1 MMRYTREGNGEL
13 MVNVVGSISR
23 ITKERHD
30 DRTML
35 ANYAHLEATLETP
48 EEIYRATETLQ
59 KEFKDVPGHA
69 GMYLRGMVDAF
80 QMNARIYGGEKIPM
94 KDAIRVMQQ
103 VELNPIP
110 QEKFDGLNYKVTE
123 GLGKRGYKGTVGE
136 QVQAWLKDTALKPDE
151 VTATAKR
158 FLDRAKNATL
168 KLVTDLPS
176 GDGIDDVY
184 AIQNV
189 FWSGLSQYLGN
200 YRGDLT
206 FNIDR
211 PWSLPTFGNVLCHE
225 GYPGHQTFY
234 CHWDDLYHQ
243 GRLPLEAAFYSTAG
257 NPADPMFEGSPECGL
272 HFLGWDDFN
281 EDTPEITDE
290 EKADFALG
298 RHVQDLQRLAQMQ
311 AYIKYHVEGQSK
323 EEVIQYMMETGIF
336 SRIEAEN
343 CTKFFTHPVQQY
355 YYPAYYYGRWMIYE
369 GYELMPK
376 ERRGEF
382 FRFLYDLPHTNETF
396 IKGISD
402 MTGTKF
408 DPFAKC

>member
-1 MMRYTREGNGEL
+1 MMRYTKEGNGEL

-23 ITKERHD
+23 LTEERHGD
-30 DRTML
+30 KTIL
-35 ANYAHLEATLETP
+35 ANYGHVEADLQTP
-48 EEIYRATETLQ
+48 EEILRATETLQ

-80 QMNARIYGGEKIPM
+80 QMNARVLSGEQILM
-94 KDAIRVMQQ
+94 KDAIAVMQQ
-103 VELNPIP
+103 VTLAPMP
-110 QEKFDGLNYKVTE
+110 QKKMDDLTNKVTE
-123 GLGKRGYKGTVGE
+123 GLGKRGYKGTIGE
-136 QVQAWLKDTALKPDE
+136 QVQSWLGDTALKPEE

-168 KLVTDLPS
+168 KLVTDLPE

-184 AIQNV
+184 AIRNV
-189 FWSGLSQYLGN
+189 FWSGLSQYLGD

-234 CHWDDLYHQ
+234 CHWDDLYRT

-257 NPADPMFEGSPECGL
+257 NPANPMFEGSPECGL
-272 HFLGWDDFN
+272 HFLGWDDFSEN
-281 EDTPEITDE
+281 TPEISDE

-298 RHVQDLQRLAQMQ
+298 RHVQDLQRMLQMQ
-311 AYIKYHVEGQSK
+311 GYYKYHVEGASK
-323 EEVIQYMMETGIF
+323 EEVVEYMLSTGIA

-343 CTKFFTHPVQQY
+343 ACKFFTHPVQQY

-369 GYELMPK
+369 AYERIPK
-376 ERRGEF
+376 ERRNEF
-382 FRFLYDLPHTNETF
+382 FCFLYDMPHTNETF
-396 IKGISD
+396 IKGIAD
-402 MTGTKF
+402 MTGKAF
-408 DPFAKC
+408 DPFASC

>member
-1 MMRYTREGNGEL
+1 MMRYTKEGNGEL

-23 ITKERHD
+23 LTEERHGD
-30 DRTML
+30 KTIL
-35 ANYAHLEATLETP
+35 ANYGHVEADLQTP
-48 EEIYRATETLQ
+48 EEILRATETLQ

-80 QMNARIYGGEKIPM
+80 QMNARVLSGEQIPM
-94 KDAIRVMQQ
+94 KDAIAVMQQ
-103 VELNPIP
+103 VTLAPMP
-110 QEKFDGLNYKVTE
+110 QKKMDDLTNKVTE
-123 GLGKRGYKGTVGE
+123 GLGKRGYKGTIGE
-136 QVQAWLKDTALKPDE
+136 QVQSWLGDTALKPEE

-168 KLVTDLPS
+168 KLVTDLPE

-184 AIQNV
+184 AIRNV
-189 FWSGLSQYLGN
+189 FWSGLSQYLGD

-234 CHWDDLYHQ
+234 CHWDDLYRT

-257 NPADPMFEGSPECGL
+257 NPANPMFEGSPECGL
-272 HFLGWDDFN
+272 HFLGWDDFSEN
-281 EDTPEITDE
+281 TPEISDE
-290 EKADFALG
+290 EKANFALG
-298 RHVQDLQRLAQMQ
+298 RHVQDLQRMLQMQ
-311 AYIKYHVEGQSK
+311 GYYKYHVEGASK
-323 EEVIQYMMETGIF
+323 EEVVEYMLSTGIA

-343 CTKFFTHPVQQY
+343 ACKFFTHPVQQY

-369 GYELMPK
+369 AYERIPK
-376 ERRGEF
+376 ERRNEF
-382 FRFLYDLPHTNETF
+382 FRFLYDMPHTNETF
-396 IKGISD
+396 IKGIAD
-402 MTGTKF
+402 MTGKAF
-408 DPFAKC
+408 DPFASC

>member
-1 MMRYTREGNGEL
+1 MMRYTKEGNGEL

-23 ITKERHD
+23 LTEERHGD
-30 DRTML
+30 KNIL
-35 ANYAHLEATLETP
+35 ANYGHVEADLQTP
-48 EEIYRATETLQ
+48 EEILRATETLQ

-80 QMNARIYGGEKIPM
+80 QMNARVLSGEQILM
-94 KDAIRVMQQ
+94 KDAIAVMQQ
-103 VELNPIP
+103 VTLAPMP
-110 QEKFDGLNYKVTE
+110 QKKMDDLTNKVTE
-123 GLGKRGYKGTVGE
+123 GLGKRGYKGTIGE
-136 QVQAWLKDTALKPDE
+136 QVQSWLGDTALKPEE

-168 KLVTDLPS
+168 KLVTDLPE

-184 AIQNV
+184 AIRNV
-189 FWSGLSQYLGN
+189 FWSGLSQYLGD

-234 CHWDDLYHQ
+234 CHWDDLYRT

-257 NPADPMFEGSPECGL
+257 NPANPMFEGSPECGL
-272 HFLGWDDFN
+272 HFLGWDDFSEN
-281 EDTPEITDE
+281 TPEISDE
-290 EKADFALG
+290 EKANFALG
-298 RHVQDLQRLAQMQ
+298 RHVQDLQRMLQMQ
-311 AYIKYHVEGQSK
+311 GYYKYHVEGASK
-323 EEVIQYMMETGIF
+323 EEVVEYMLSTGIA

-343 CTKFFTHPVQQY
+343 ACKFFTHPVQQY

-369 GYELMPK
+369 AYERIPK
-376 ERRGEF
+376 ERRNEF
-382 FRFLYDLPHTNETF
+382 FCFLYDMPHTNETF
-396 IKGISD
+396 IKGIAD
-402 MTGTKF
+402 MTGKAF
-408 DPFAKC
+408 DPFASC

>member
-1 MMRYTREGNGEL
+1 MMRYTKEGNGEL

-23 ITKERHD
+23 LTAERHD
-30 DRTML
+30 DKTIL
-35 ANYAHLEATLETP
+35 ANYGHVEATLETP
-48 EEIYRATETLQ
+48 EEILRATETLQ

-80 QMNARIYGGEKIPM
+80 QMNARILSGEQISM
-94 KDAIRVMQQ
+94 KDAIAVMQQ

-110 QEKFDGLNYKVTE
+110 QEKFDRLAHEVTE
-123 GLGKRGYKGTVGE
+123 GLGKRGYKGNIGE
-136 QVQAWLKDTALKPDE
+136 MVQTWLKDTALEPEE

-158 FLDRAKNATL
+158 FMDRAKNATL
-168 KLVTDLPS
+168 KLVTDLPE

-184 AIQNV
+184 SIRNV
-189 FWSGLSQYLGN
+189 FWSGLSRYLGDF
-200 YRGDLT
+200 RGDLT

-234 CHWDDLYHQ
+234 CHWDHLYRQ

-257 NPADPMFEGSPECGL
+257 NPANPMFEGSPECGL

-281 EDTPEITDE
+281 EHTPEISDE
-290 EKADFALG
+290 EKADFLLG
-298 RHVQDLQRLAQMQ
+298 RHVQDLQRIVQMQ
-311 AYIKYHVEGQSK
+311 GYYKYHVEGASK
-323 EEVIQYMMETGIF
+323 EEAIELMMNTGIF
-336 SRIEAEN
+336 SKIEAEN

-369 GYELMPK
+369 AYQMIPREK
-376 ERRGEF
+376 RNEF
-382 FRFLYDLPHTNETF
+382 FRFLYDMPHTNETF
-396 IKGISD
+396 IKGIAD
-402 MTGTKF
+402 MTGKAF
-408 DPFAKC
+408 APFATC

>member
-1 MMRYTREGNGEL
+1 

-23 ITKERHD
+23 LTEERHGD
-30 DRTML
+30 KTIL
-35 ANYAHLEATLETP
+35 ANYGHVEATLQTP
-48 EEIYRATETLQ
+48 EEILRATETLQ

-80 QMNARIYGGEKIPM
+80 QMNARVLSGEQISM
-94 KDAIRVMQQ
+94 KDAIAVMQQ
-103 VELNPIP
+103 VTLAPMP
-110 QEKFDGLNYKVTE
+110 QKKMDDLTNKVTE
-123 GLGKRGYKGTVGE
+123 GLGKRGYTGTIGE
-136 QVQAWLKDTALKPDE
+136 QVQSWLGDTALKPEE

-168 KLVTDLPS
+168 KLVTDLPE

-184 AIQNV
+184 AIRNV
-189 FWSGLSQYLGN
+189 FWSGLSQYLGG

-234 CHWDDLYHQ
+234 CHWDDLYRT

-257 NPADPMFEGSPECGL
+257 NPANPMFEGSPECGL
-272 HFLGWDDFN
+272 HFLGWDDFSEN
-281 EDTPEITDE
+281 TPEISDE

-298 RHVQDLQRLAQMQ
+298 RHVQDLQRMLQMQ
-311 AYIKYHVEGQSK
+311 GYYKYHVEGASK
-323 EEVIQYMMETGIF
+323 EEVVEYMLSTGIA

-343 CTKFFTHPVQQY
+343 ACKFFTHPVQQY

-369 GYELMPK
+369 AYERIPK
-376 ERRGEF
+376 ERRNEF
-382 FRFLYDLPHTNETF
+382 FRFLYDMPHTNETF
-396 IKGISD
+396 IKGIAD
-402 MTGTKF
+402 MTGQAF
-408 DPFAKC
+408 DPFASC

>member
-1 MMRYTREGNGEL
+1 MMRYTKEGNGEL

-23 ITKERHD
+23 LTEERHGD
-30 DRTML
+30 KNIL
-35 ANYAHLEATLETP
+35 ANYGHVEADLQTP
-48 EEIYRATETLQ
+48 EEILRATETLQ

-80 QMNARIYGGEKIPM
+80 QMNARVLSGEQILM
-94 KDAIRVMQQ
+94 KDAIAVMQQ
-103 VELNPIP
+103 VTLAPMP
-110 QEKFDGLNYKVTE
+110 QKKMDDLTNKVTE
-123 GLGKRGYKGTVGE
+123 GLGKRGYKGTIGE
-136 QVQAWLKDTALKPDE
+136 QVQSWLGDTALKPEE

-168 KLVTDLPS
+168 KLVTDLPE

-184 AIQNV
+184 AIRNV
-189 FWSGLSQYLGN
+189 FWSGLSQYLGD

-234 CHWDDLYHQ
+234 CHWDDLYRT

-257 NPADPMFEGSPECGL
+257 NPANPMFEGSPECGL
-272 HFLGWDDFN
+272 HFLGWDDFSEN
-281 EDTPEITDE
+281 TPEISDE

-298 RHVQDLQRLAQMQ
+298 RHVQDLQRMLQMQ
-311 AYIKYHVEGQSK
+311 GYYKYHVEGASK
-323 EEVIQYMMETGIF
+323 EEVVEYMLSTGIA

-343 CTKFFTHPVQQY
+343 ACKFFTHPVQQY

-369 GYELMPK
+369 AYERIPK
-376 ERRGEF
+376 ERRNEF
-382 FRFLYDLPHTNETF
+382 FCFLYDMPHTNETF
-396 IKGISD
+396 IKGIAD
-402 MTGTKF
+402 MTGKAF
-408 DPFAKC
+408 DPFASC

>member
-1 MMRYTREGNGEL
+1 MMRYTKEGNGEL

-23 ITKERHD
+23 LTEERHGD
-30 DRTML
+30 KTIL
-35 ANYAHLEATLETP
+35 ANYGHVEATLQTP
-48 EEIYRATETLQ
+48 EEILRATETLQ

-80 QMNARIYGGEKIPM
+80 QMNARVLSGEQISM
-94 KDAIRVMQQ
+94 KDAIAVMQQ
-103 VELNPIP
+103 VTLAPMP
-110 QEKFDGLNYKVTE
+110 QKKMDDLTNKVTE
-123 GLGKRGYKGTVGE
+123 GLGKRGYTGTIGE
-136 QVQAWLKDTALKPDE
+136 QVQSWLGDTALKPEE

-168 KLVTDLPS
+168 KLVTDLPE

-184 AIQNV
+184 AIRNV
-189 FWSGLSQYLGN
+189 FWSGLSQYLGD

-234 CHWDDLYHQ
+234 CHWDDLYRT

-257 NPADPMFEGSPECGL
+257 NPANPMFEGSPECGL
-272 HFLGWDDFN
+272 HFLGWDDFSEN
-281 EDTPEITDE
+281 TPEISDE

-298 RHVQDLQRLAQMQ
+298 RHVQDLQRMLQMQ
-311 AYIKYHVEGQSK
+311 GYYKYHVEGASK
-323 EEVIQYMMETGIF
+323 EEVVEYMLSTGIA

-343 CTKFFTHPVQQY
+343 ACKFFTHPVQQY

-369 GYELMPK
+369 AYERIPK
-376 ERRGEF
+376 ERRNEF
-382 FRFLYDLPHTNETF
+382 FRFLYDMPHTNETF
-396 IKGISD
+396 IKGIAD
-402 MTGTKF
+402 MTGQAF
-408 DPFAKC
+408 DPFASC